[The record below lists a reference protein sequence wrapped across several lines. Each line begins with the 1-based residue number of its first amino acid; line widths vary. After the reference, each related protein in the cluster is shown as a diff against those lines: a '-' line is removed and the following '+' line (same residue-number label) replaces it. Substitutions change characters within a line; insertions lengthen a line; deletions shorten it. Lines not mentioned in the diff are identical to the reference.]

1 MRGDGALRSSDLI
14 ALALGC
20 ISASKLSLW
29 ISCAPRTPKQYEIA
43 EVRTSRG
50 VSRAMLFPKATQ
62 AALEANTRTNREAMA
77 IKRERWRLRG
87 VC

>member
-1 MRGDGALRSSDLI
+1 MRGDGTLRSSDLMHW
-14 ALALGC
+14 AV
-20 ISASKLSLW
+20 SWRVNW

-62 AALEANTRTNREAMA
+62 AALEANARSNREAMA

>member
-1 MRGDGALRSSDLI
+1 MRGDGTLRSSDLI
-14 ALALGC
+14 ALTLGC

-50 VSRAMLFPKATQ
+50 VSRTMLFPNATQ

-77 IKRERWRLRG
+77 IKVSDG
-87 VC
+87 G

>member
-1 MRGDGALRSSDLI
+1 MRGDGTLRSSDLI

-43 EVRTSRG
+43 EVRTGRG

-62 AALEANTRTNREAMA
+62 AALEANARTNREAMA